1 MPRFNMTP
9 LRECS
14 VLELYRQQAAVNLD
28 PPYQRLSVWDR
39 AKKERFVDSVI
50 NGFDVPKLYFHRIP
64 PSAVALPTVNG
75 SAYRYSVIDGKQ
87 RLLALWDFMAD
98 KFALPSDFEYF
109 NDPTMAAGGVKY
121 SELLSRFPTLR
132 ARLDGYN
139 LPVTLVDADDPDFI
153 EQLFW
158 RLNEQVQLTA
168 PERRNAF
175 GAPLP
180 YAIRTLAVSKF
191 FLDTASRLRN
201 DRLQHYDIAAKFLY
215 IMHSDTIPSTKREH
229 LDTFVREFNKLRRE
243 EDKAASDEAIDS
255 MKIKTQDVLDDMSGL
270 FTPADHLLLRVGR
283 VTLYYHVFRIH
294 RKFSRQIE
302 FTRPMLV
309 RFDDEVTAARR
320 KADRRA
326 RGVDEEMSDRDLN
339 LREFDRHKQS
349 PNDAG
354 ALRQQYGYLDWYLKE
369 TFGVELPPA
378 D

>member
-9 LRECS
+9 LRQCS
-14 VLELYRQQAAVNLD
+14 VLELYRQKDALNLD

-39 AKKERFVDSVI
+39 LKKEKFIDSVI
-50 NGFDVPKLYFHRIP
+50 NGFDVPKLYFHRI
-64 PSAVALPTVNG
+64 SARSADKPDANG
-75 SAYRYSVIDGKQ
+75 SDYLYSVIDGKQ
-87 RLLALWDFMAD
+87 RLIALWDFMSGTIS
-98 KFALPSDFEYF
+98 LPQDFEYF
-109 NDPTMAAGGVKY
+109 NDSNISAGGVKY
-121 SELLSRFPTLR
+121 PDLLVDFPTLR

-139 LPVTLVDADDPDFI
+139 LPITVVDADDSDFI

-180 YAIRTLAVSKF
+180 YVIRTLAVSKF
-191 FLDTASRLRN
+191 FRENAFRLRN

-215 IMHSDTIPSTKREH
+215 ITYADSIVSTKREV
-229 LDTFVREFNKLRRE
+229 LDTFVRDFNKLRIKNS
-243 EDKAASDEAIDS
+243 DAASDASTDRMRS
-255 MKIKTQDVLDDMSGL
+255 STQKILDNMSGF
-270 FTPADHLLLRVGR
+270 FTAADHLLSRVGR
-283 VTLYYHVFRIH
+283 VILYFHLFRIH
-294 RKFSRQIE
+294 EKRARNIE
-302 FTRPMLV
+302 FTRSMLV
-309 RFDDEVTAARR
+309 QFDEEVTAARL

-326 RGVDEEMSDRDLN
+326 GGSDEDMNDRDLY

-354 ALRQQYGYLDWYLKE
+354 ALRQQYGYLERYLKE
-369 TFGVELPPA
+369 TFGVHLPPC

>member
-9 LRECS
+9 LRQCS
-14 VLELYRQQAAVNLD
+14 VLELYRQKDALNLD

-39 AKKERFVDSVI
+39 QKKEKFIDSVI
-50 NGFDVPKLYFHRIP
+50 NGFDVPKLYFHRM
-64 PSAVALPTVNG
+64 SARPADGYDSNG
-75 SAYRYSVIDGKQ
+75 SKYVYSVIDGKQ
-87 RLLALWDFMAD
+87 RLIALWDFMSGNIS
-98 KFALPSDFEYF
+98 LPQDFEYF
-109 NDPTMAAGGVKY
+109 NDHDIRASGSKY
-121 SELLSRFPTLR
+121 ADLLVEFPTLR

-139 LPVTLVDADDPDFI
+139 LPITVVDADDPDFI

-180 YAIRTLAVSKF
+180 YAIRTLAVSDF
-191 FLDTASRLRN
+191 FRENASRLRN

-215 IMHSDTIPSTKREH
+215 INYANSIVSTKREA
-229 LDTFVREFNKLRRE
+229 LDTFVRDFNKLRVANN
-243 EDKAASDEAIDS
+243 DAASDASIERMRS
-255 MKIKTQDVLDDMSGL
+255 STQKILDNMRSF
-270 FTPADHLLLRVGR
+270 FTAADHLLSRVGR
-283 VTLYYHVFRIH
+283 VTLYFHIFRIH
-294 RKFSRQIE
+294 EKCGHDIE
-302 FTRPMLV
+302 FTRSMFV
-309 RFDDEVTAARR
+309 QFDEEVTAARR

-326 RGVDEEMSDRDLN
+326 GGSDEDMSEHDLY

-354 ALRQQYGYLDWYLKE
+354 ALRQQYGYLERYLKE
-369 TFGVELPPA
+369 TFRVELPQS